1 MRGFSRWGMSWLGLL
16 WAVVAW
22 GAEPGERVRLT
33 NEHVDLRIIYAPGT
47 TNELYLVAH
56 NGDSRTNYAS
66 TNVVLVA
73 REPAETTI
81 PPGFEQFGEP
91 GSPFWILPSSQDPQL
106 LYLGISGEGLPA
118 GTFDSA
124 PVVHLRQVQAPGW
137 FFLWQFDPGGNLL
150 MRMDSRNGIGPEDA
164 VTAQVGSH
172 AHYNWGFS
180 SNGVYEVTF
189 QVEARLA
196 GATTNLTAQL
206 TTFRFEVEPVPVGP
220 ASPAVLSVV
229 VADATHLRCQL
240 TGDPG
245 ATYQV
250 QSSLDLT
257 TWTNGELITAGASP
271 IPVAVPLPAGGGP
284 IFLRALNP

>member
-1 MRGFSRWGMSWLGLL
+1 MGWLGLL

-33 NEHVDLRIIYAPGT
+33 NEHVDIRVVYAPGT

-56 NGDSRTNYAS
+56 DGDARTNYAS
-66 TNVVLVA
+66 TNVVLVV

-91 GSPFWILPSSQDPQL
+91 GSPFWILPSSQNPQL
-106 LYLGISGEGLPA
+106 LYLGVSGEGLPA
-118 GTFDSA
+118 STFEAA
-124 PVVHLRQVQAPGW
+124 PVIRLRQVQAPSW

-150 MRMDSRNGIGPEDA
+150 MRMDSRNGIGPDDA
-164 VTAQVGSH
+164 ISVLVGSH

-196 GATTNLTAQL
+196 GATTNLTAQP

-220 ASPAVLSVV
+220 ASPAVLSAV

-245 ATYQV
+245 AAYQV
-250 QSSLDLT
+250 QSSPNLT
-257 TWTNGELITAGASP
+257 TWTNLELISAGTSP
-271 IPVAVPLPAGGGP
+271 IPVEVPLPSGGGP
-284 IFLRALNP
+284 IFLRALSP

>member
-1 MRGFSRWGMSWLGLL
+1 MRGFWHIGLGLVIAF
-16 WAVVAW
+16 WAAMAQ
-22 GAEPGERVRLT
+22 GAETGERVRLS

-56 NGDSRTNYAS
+56 DGDGRTNYAS
-66 TNVVLVA
+66 TNVVLVV

-91 GSPFWILPSSQDPQL
+91 GSPFWILPSSQDPEL
-106 LYLGISGEGLPA
+106 LYLGMSGEGLPA
-118 GTFDSA
+118 ATFAEA

-137 FFLWQFDPGGNLL
+137 FFLWQFDPSGNLV

-164 VTAQVGSH
+164 ATLQVGSH

-189 QVEARLA
+189 QVEARLI
-196 GATTNLTAQL
+196 GATTNLTAQP
-206 TTFRFEVEPVPVGP
+206 TTFRFEVGPVPVGP
-220 ASPAVLSVV
+220 ANPAVLSDV

-245 ATYQV
+245 ATYQM
-250 QSSLDLT
+250 QSSSDLT
-257 TWTNGELITAGASP
+257 TWTNLELITTGTSP
-271 IPVAVPLPAGGGP
+271 ITMAVPLPAGGGP